1 MQISLVIPSY
11 NEDESLVHLQEWIE
25 KVMTE
30 NKFSYEVIYVDDGS
44 KDNTWNEITKL
55 AAKNN
60 CVRAIKFQR
69 NYGKSAALQVGF
81 QKAQGDVVFTMDADL
96 QDSPDEIPELYRMI
110 TEDGFDLVSG
120 WKQKR
125 YDPIT
130 KTIPTKIYN
139 GVTRV
144 MSGIKLHDMN
154 CGLKAY
160 KNQVVK
166 SVEIYVDMHRYI
178 QVVANKAGFNKIGE
192 KVVLHQAR
200 KFGTTKFGLERFING
215 PLDLMSV
222 LFMTRF
228 GKKPMH
234 AFGFLGSVMFLLG
247 FFFTFW
253 VLLQKGLYVFANIGI
268 KPPLVADN
276 VIFYVALTSMLMGT
290 QFFLAGFLGEL
301 IVRTAPDRN
310 DYLVEKVI

>member
-1 MQISLVIPSY
+1 MQLSIVIPSY
-11 NEDESLVHLQEWIE
+11 NEEESLVHLQKWIE
-25 KVMTE
+25 QVM
-30 NKFSYEVIYVDDGS
+30 NDHNFSYEIIYVDDGS
-44 KDNTWNEITKL
+44 KDTTWLEIEKI
-55 AAKNN
+55 ASSNKN
-60 CVRAIKFQR
+60 VKAIKFQR
-69 NYGKSAALQVGF
+69 NYGKAAALQVGF

-139 GVTRV
+139 GVTRL

-160 KNQVVK
+160 RKEVVK
-166 SVEIYVDMHRYI
+166 SVEVYGDMHRYI
-178 QVVANKAGFNKIGE
+178 PVLAKKAGFNKIGE
-192 KVVLHQAR
+192 KVVQHQAR

-228 GKKPMH
+228 GKRPMH
-234 AFGFLGSVMFLLG
+234 VFGFLGSLMFLLG
-247 FFFTFW
+247 FVFTFW
-253 VLLQKGLYVFANIGI
+253 VLLQKGLYIVAQIGV

-276 VIFYVALTSMLMGT
+276 ALFYIALTAMLIGT
-290 QFFLAGFLGEL
+290 QLFLAGFLGEL
-301 IVRTAPDRN
+301 IVRTSPDRN
-310 DYLVEKVI
+310 DYLVETEI